1 MERGLRLFLI
11 LGALSAL
18 GPASM
23 DIYLPGLP
31 TLTREFGTTESAAQL
46 TVSLYLVG
54 LGVGQLIAGPLSD
67 VHGRRRPLMAAL
79 IVYLVATALCAV
91 APGIVPLVL
100 SRLLQGATAAAGVVI
115 GRAMVRDLFA
125 GRAAARYL
133 SRLVLIYG
141 LAPMLAPL
149 VGSQILHFTSWRGV
163 FVVLA
168 AVGGA
173 LLAITIF
180 ALPETLPPERR
191 RPASMSDTA
200 TSLGGLLQH
209 RRFVGYALALGFGTA
224 AVVAYVSASP
234 FVIQDHFGQSPQVF
248 GLLFALNA
256 TAMVIGSQLNAH
268 LLGRFETRRLLT
280 AAIAVMLVAAGGLL
294 AISVADLG
302 LPAFATGLVL
312 LMGTWGFVPANAIAL
327 ASADHPDVA
336 GSASA
341 LLGLS
346 QFGIAAL
353 AAPIVGVGG
362 ASPVT
367 MAVVIVTLAGL
378 CGASALVI
386 ARPRRRP
393 PIAVITRPS
402 A

>member
-11 LGALSAL
+11 IGALSAL

-31 TLTREFGTTESAAQL
+31 TLTREFGTSESTAQL

-67 VHGRRRPLMAAL
+67 VHGRRSPLMAAL
-79 IVYLVATALCAV
+79 AVYIVATALCAL
-91 APGIVPLVL
+91 APGIEVLVV
-100 SRLLQGATAAAGVVI
+100 SRLLQGTTAAAGVVI

-125 GRAAARYL
+125 GTAAARYL

-149 VGSQILHFTSWRGV
+149 VGSQILRFTSWKGV

-168 AVGGA
+168 VAGGA
-173 LLAITIF
+173 LLAVTAV

-191 RPASMSDTA
+191 RPSSLSATV

-224 AVVAYVSASP
+224 GVAAYVSGSP
-234 FVIQDHFGQSPQVF
+234 FVVQDHFGRSPQVF

-256 TAMVIGSQLNAH
+256 TAMVAGSQANAL
-268 LLGRFETRRLLT
+268 LLGRFEPRRLLGAALGVMIAAALALSF
-280 AAIAVMLVAAGGLL
+280 AAIE
-294 AISVADLG
+294 DLG
-302 LPAFATGLVL
+302 LVPFAACLVL
-312 LMGTWGFVPANAIAL
+312 FMTTWGFVPANAIAL

-341 LLGLS
+341 LLGLA
-346 QFGIAAL
+346 QYGIAAV

-362 ASPVT
+362 SSPVP
-367 MAVVIVTLAGL
+367 MALVILTLAAL
-378 CGASALVI
+378 CTASALGI
-386 ARPRRRP
+386 ARPARRP
-393 PIAVITRPS
+393 PIAVLGRRP
-402 A
+402 